1 MSKITIPDSLYK
13 KIEKRV
19 KETDFDSV
27 SDYIAYVLEEVLASL
42 KQEKEQ
48 AFSKEEEEKVK
59 ERLKALGYL
68 D

>member
-1 MSKITIPDSLYK
+1 MPTITIPDSLYK

-27 SDYIAYVLEEVLASL
+27 SDYIVYVLEEVLASL
-42 KQEKEQ
+42 EQEKEQ
-48 AFSKEEEEKVK
+48 AFSKKEEEKVK